1 MGDYDLVVVGHG
13 TRAIALARKARKLK
27 ARVGLIT
34 SVHPWDRAMI
44 EAVIDRVRLAPNT
57 LFPTLE
63 ALSPLE
69 DLEGLQ
75 SSGVD
80 VILSEEITFCDR
92 QTLLVN
98 LISNNLSSSSQNR
111 RKLKSRRFVIVKD
124 VSPPLRKIIGLNEI
138 GYLTYDSLFKLLE
151 SSNLDALDALTILG
165 GDSLSCA
172 IAQLLHNLGVK
183 VKIVSESRVLPEFDL
198 GVARIL
204 QAHLEIQGIEI
215 LTGCL
220 VTAVSDQ
227 KLWIT
232 TSLGTSTLDRDR
244 GEYILLP
251 SFNNSHDLN
260 WAGAEIKVKDGE
272 ILLNS
277 KLQTTNSHIYL
288 CHQFRDI
295 DIILK
300 NCLFWAIATS
310 QPEIPSALC
319 LTIPVVAS
327 IGENEIA
334 ARLRYGKDLQI
345 LQGYEQ
351 GDNLQFS
358 KVLYRSNGQ
367 IVGAHLVGDRAEEL
381 LASVA
386 IIMERKLKVSE
397 LMGIEVG
404 ALSTLCQEIS
414 ANLWA
419 KNWRSFWFRLFS

>member
-1 MGDYDLVVVGHG
+1 MAVGDYDLVVVGQG

-27 ARVGLIT
+27 ARVALVT
-34 SVHPWDRAMI
+34 SVNPWDRAKI
-44 EAVIDRVRLAPNT
+44 ESVIDRVRLAPHA

-80 VILSEEITFCDR
+80 VILGEEIRFCDR
-92 QTLLVN
+92 QTLLIN
-98 LISNNLSSSSQNR
+98 PSQNR

-124 VSPPLRKIIGLNEI
+124 VSSSLRKIMGLDEI
-138 GYLTYDSLFKLLE
+138 AYLTFDSLFNLLA
-151 SSNLDALDALTILG
+151 SSNLDALNALTILG

-172 IAQLLHNLGVK
+172 IAQLLHSLGVK
-183 VKIVSESRVLPEFDL
+183 VKILSESRILPEFDL
-198 GVARIL
+198 DVARIL

-232 TSLGTSTLDRDR
+232 TSLGTRTLDRIKN
-244 GEYILLP
+244 EYILVP
-251 SFNNSHDLN
+251 SFNNVYDLN
-260 WAGAEIKVKDGE
+260 WVEAEIKVKDGE

-277 KLQTTNSHIYL
+277 KLQTTNPHIYI

-300 NCLFWAIATS
+300 NCLFGAIATS
-310 QPEIPSALC
+310 KPQIPSNIC
-319 LTIPVVAS
+319 LMNPVAAS
-327 IGENEIA
+327 IGEHEIA
-334 ARLRYGKDLQI
+334 ARLRYGKDLYVSQSF
-345 LQGYEQ
+345 EQ
-351 GDNLQFS
+351 GDNFQFY
-358 KVLYRSNGQ
+358 KVLYRRNGQ
-367 IVGAHLVGDRAEEL
+367 IVGADFIGDRSEEL

-386 IIMERKLKVSE
+386 IMMERKLKVSD
-397 LMGIEVG
+397 LKGIEVG
-404 ALSTLCQEIS
+404 AIANLCQEIS

-419 KNWRSFWFRLFS
+419 KNWGSFWFRLFS